1 MFCFFFAVCGL
12 GGYLSCQHQ
21 FKARP
26 YNPDG
31 FGVGGEQGVFRPQH
45 SDKTLTQPAPFRLST
60 DGRASK
66 RAPRYSV
73 FRGLSP
79 CKVAAHENIVFC
91 YASHSRSTL
100 SSREEATGATLQS
113 I

>member
-1 MFCFFFAVCGL
+1 MS
-12 GGYLSCQHQ
+12 YQHQ

-73 FRGLSP
+73 F
-79 CKVAAHENIVFC
+79 HVFTIL
-91 YASHSRSTL
+91 HLVIDGTTQKHTR
-100 SSREEATGATLQS
+100 ATVGTPEK
-113 I
+113 IGGG